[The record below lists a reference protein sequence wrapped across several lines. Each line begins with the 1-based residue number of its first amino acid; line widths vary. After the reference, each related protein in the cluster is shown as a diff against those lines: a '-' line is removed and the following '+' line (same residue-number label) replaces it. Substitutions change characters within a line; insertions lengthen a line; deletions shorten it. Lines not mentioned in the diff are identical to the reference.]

1 MVTSNKTLK
10 TELTHLGRSLR
21 HFRET
26 QRPTQESPIE
36 KLGGKWVIRKI
47 FEPGEKT
54 YVGYKR
60 LENDLAK
67 ILNIPTDTSLDFD
80 DKQVVYNI
88 QNNYDNTS
96 NPSQQNQPSS
106 NPMDKFVE
114 AVEINNN
121 LVAEIRKLYRALL
134 QAERKKNEL
143 LKRLLTAES
152 KLAT

>member
-1 MVTSNKTLK
+1 MVTSNKTPK
-10 TELTHLGRSLR
+10 TELTRLGSSLR

-36 KLGGKWVIRKI
+36 KLGAKWVIRKI

-54 YVGYKR
+54 YIGYKR

-67 ILNIPTDTSLDFD
+67 ILNLPTDARLDFD

-106 NPMDKFVE
+106 NPLDKFVE

-143 LKRLLTAES
+143 LKRLLAAES